1 MIKKSGSV
9 RSKFLISLA
18 IIISILTLIITVISY
33 KSSKDELQSFA
44 AKDMSIMTELVYQ
57 SLTNAMMSGSSEIV
71 KEAESSAKNIKG
83 IKNLHIEK
91 SHKVIEIFGG
101 NKSSKTNNDIKEAFI
116 TKKSKIIN
124 DYTNNEHI
132 LRVVKPFIAEKRCQQ
147 CHYNAN
153 VGDVLGVLEL
163 EISLDEMDENISN
176 ITILIVLALSLI
188 AIIIGGVVTYLLNI
202 IVIKPFKEL
211 KNSFGELL
219 NHFKYSSGDL
229 QIELSKVSDDEIGE
243 IGKLFNKLISEI
255 NININEDKKI
265 VNEALVVAE
274 SVNRGDFSKR
284 IQASSSN
291 PDINNFKDVFNQMLE
306 NIKFNIDQILKVL
319 DDYSKEKFDSKILL
333 SDNIQ
338 ADMQK
343 LTDGVNSLG
352 ESLKMQKERNI
363 KQTEHINER
372 TTFLKNAILNL
383 KENNFKN
390 LGILIE
396 KVSDEII
403 EASTKENEQAVSLKN
418 LNEQAEETVKTLEFI
433 EGVIDQTNLLAL
445 NAAIEAA
452 RAGEHGR
459 GFAVVADEV
468 RNLAEKSQ
476 KGLDETSIVITT
488 VTQQIN
494 STSQII
500 VENAKNME
508 NLAQEIRNL
517 RQSMDEILSI
527 LDEISEK

>member
-1 MIKKSGSV
+1 MKKSGSV
-9 RSKFLISLA
+9 RSRFLISLA
-18 IIISILTLIITVISY
+18 IIISMLTIVITVISY
-33 KSSKDELQSFA
+33 KSSKNELESIV
-44 AKDMSIMTELVYQ
+44 AKDIHIMTELVYQ
-57 SLTNAMMSGSSEIV
+57 SITNAMMTGSPEIV

-91 SHKVIEIFGG
+91 SDKVIEVFGG
-101 NKSSKTNNDIKEAFI
+101 EKNSKINSDIKEAFQI
-116 TKKSKIIN
+116 KETKTIN
-124 DYTNNEHI
+124 EYTNEGHI
-132 LRVVKPFIAEKRCQQ
+132 LKVVKPFIAEKRCQQ
-147 CHYNAN
+147 CHYNSN
-153 VGDVLGVLEL
+153 IGDVLGVLEL
-163 EISLDEMDENISN
+163 EISLDEMDKNISN
-176 ITILIVLALSLI
+176 ITIMIVLALTLI
-188 AIIIGGVVTYLLNI
+188 ALITGGVVTYLLNI
-202 IVIKPFKEL
+202 IVIKPFREL
-211 KNSFGELL
+211 KDSFGELL

-255 NININEDKKI
+255 NSNINEDKKI
-265 VNEALVVAE
+265 VNEALTVAE
-274 SVNRGDFSKR
+274 SVNSGDFSKR
-284 IQASSSN
+284 IYASSSN
-291 PDINNFKDVFNQMLE
+291 PDINNFKDVFNRMLE
-306 NIKFNIDQILKVL
+306 NIKYNIDQILSVL

-333 SDNIQ
+333 KDSIQ
-338 ADMQK
+338 ADMKK
-343 LTDGVNSLG
+343 LTEGVNLLG

-363 KQTEHINER
+363 KQTELINER
-372 TTFLKNAILNL
+372 TTFLKNAILSL
-383 KENNFKN
+383 KENNFKK
-390 LGILIE
+390 LGALIE

-403 EASTKENEQAVSLKN
+403 EASTRENEQATSLKN

-468 RNLAEKSQ
+468 RHLAEKSQ
-476 KGLDETSIVITT
+476 KGLDETTIVITT

-500 VENAKNME
+500 VENAENME
-508 NLAQEIRNL
+508 RLAEEIRNL

-527 LDEISEK
+527 LDEISQK

>member
-1 MIKKSGSV
+1 MKKSGSV
-9 RSKFLISLA
+9 RSKFLISLS
-18 IIISILTLIITVISY
+18 IIISILTLIITIISY
-33 KSSKDELQSFA
+33 NNSKNKLESFA
-44 AKDMSIMTELVYQ
+44 AKDINIMTELVYQ
-57 SLTNAMMSGSSEIV
+57 SLTNAMMSGIPEIV
-71 KEAESSAKNIKG
+71 KDAETSAKNIDG

-91 SHKVIEIFGG
+91 SDKVIEVFGG
-101 NKSSKTNNDIKEAFI
+101 ERSQKINNDIKNAFI
-116 TKKSKIIN
+116 TKKSATIN
-124 DYTNNEHI
+124 KYTADEHI

-163 EISLDEMDENISN
+163 EISLDKMDKNISN
-176 ITILIVLALSLI
+176 ITIMIILALTLI
-188 AIIIGGVVTYLLNI
+188 ALITGGVVTYLLNI
-202 IVIKPFKEL
+202 IVIKPFREL

-229 QIELSKVSDDEIGE
+229 QIELSKLSDDEIGE

-255 NININEDKKI
+255 NENINEDKKI
-265 VNEALVVAE
+265 VSEALIVAE
-274 SVNRGDFSKR
+274 SVNRGDLSKR

-291 PDINNFKDVFNQMLE
+291 PDINNFKDAFNKMLE
-306 NIKFNIDQILKVL
+306 NIKSNIDQVIDVL
-319 DDYSKEKFDSKILL
+319 DDYSKERFDSKIIL
-333 SDNIQ
+333 SEKIEFDIKRLMI
-338 ADMQK
+338 D
-343 LTDGVNSLG
+343 VNLLG
-352 ESLKMQKERNI
+352 ESLKLQKEKNI
-363 KQTEHINER
+363 KQAEMINER
-372 TTFLKNAILNL
+372 TVFLKNAILNL
-383 KENNFKN
+383 KENNFKRLDN
-390 LGILIE
+390 LIE
-396 KVSDEII
+396 KVSNEII
-403 EASTKENEQAVSLKN
+403 EASSRENEQASSLKN

-500 VENAKNME
+500 VENAKKME
-508 NLAQEIRNL
+508 NLAEEIKNL
-517 RQSMDEILSI
+517 RQSMDEILTN
-527 LDEISEK
+527 LDKISEK